1 MPSSKQSLST
11 KAAVLCISLM
21 LTSAPAING
30 ALPAMRE
37 SLHISTTQNELLST
51 IPSLAVIVFILISS
65 WVERKLGT
73 KRTICLALV
82 LAGIGGAAPM
92 ILSTYPLIFASRLVL
107 GCGLGLYNS
116 LAVSIINELYTGDTR
131 ATMLGFRSSTES
143 LGQSV
148 LTIFAGL
155 LLALGWHWSYAI
167 YLLTFPIAVIFY
179 LVVPDPKPTNPV
191 AVLTEPAQE
200 SAQVGAA
207 PSSEKAA
214 EAESKE
220 KLNPFVWLLVLF
232 AVFMVL
238 NSLCSTLRFPSIAV
252 GIKGDGYNASFF
264 LSLMP
269 ILGILAGFVFGFL
282 NRTIGKAVLYMG
294 IALYL
299 VGNIMMSLS
308 GNNFVLGL
316 VGMMIIGIP
325 GSWCFPYIYTT
336 LGDITGPKTSTFAT
350 SLILIGCNVGNF
362 ISPIFMQGVAS
373 ALRTDSL
380 TAPFNVLAVIFGAIL
395 VGVLVWDLSRKSK
408 ARRA

>member
-1 MPSSKQSLST
+1 MPSSKQSFAT

-30 ALPAMRE
+30 ALPAMRD
-37 SLHISTTQNELLST
+37 SLHISTAQNELLST
-51 IPSLAVIVFILISS
+51 IPSLAVIVFILLSS
-65 WVERKLGT
+65 WVEKHLGT
-73 KRTICLALV
+73 KHTICLALV

-92 ILSTYPLIFASRLVL
+92 VISTYPLIFASRLVL

-148 LTIFAGL
+148 LTVFAGFL
-155 LLALGWHWSYAI
+155 LTLGWHWSYAI
-167 YLLTFPIAVIFY
+167 YLFTFPIALIFHF
-179 LVVPDPKPTNPV
+179 VVPDPTPTTDASSQV
-191 AVLTEPAQE
+191 DAAKEASQSDTGEGAQTR
-200 SAQVGAA
+200 
-207 PSSEKAA
+207 
-214 EAESKE
+214 E

-238 NSLCSTLRFPSIAV
+238 DSLCSTLRFPSIAV
-252 GIKGDGYNASFF
+252 AIKGAGYNASFF

-282 NRTIGKAVLYMG
+282 NRTIGKSVLYMG
-294 IALYL
+294 VAVYM
-299 VGNIMMSLS
+299 VGNIMMSMS
-308 GNNFVLGL
+308 GNNFILAL
-316 VGMMIIGIP
+316 VGMMLIGIP

-362 ISPIFMQGVAS
+362 ISPLFMQAVETGFG
-373 ALRTDSL
+373 TDSL
-380 TAPFNVLAVIFGAIL
+380 TAPFTVLAVVFAVIL
-395 VGVLVWDLSRKSK
+395 LGLFIWDLRRKVT
-408 ARRA
+408 ARR